1 MTKKTEVYKCEI
13 CGNIV
18 EVTNAG
24 AGTLV
29 CCGQDM
35 NLLKGGTADS
45 STEKHVP
52 FIEKIEG
59 GYKVKVGE
67 NTKHPMTKEHY
78 IQWIELLTEN
88 KVYRKHLTPDD
99 EPEAIFNVDDN
110 EKIISARE
118 YCNLH
123 GLWKYEK

>member
-1 MTKKTEVYKCEI
+1 MTKKLEVYKCEI

-24 AGTLV
+24 KGKLV
-29 CCGQDM
+29 CCGQEMD
-35 NLLKGGTADS
+35 LLKEGTADS
-45 STEKHVP
+45 STDKHVP

-67 NTKHPMTKEHY
+67 NESHPMTEKHY

-88 KVYRKHLTPDD
+88 KVYRKFLTPEDK
-99 EPEAIFNVDDN
+99 PEATFKVDDN

-118 YCNLH
+118 YCNIH
-123 GLWKYEK
+123 GLWKYEN